1 MICRT
6 HWNAAAFLYVMA
18 AGLFVAGCS
27 AEPQPEPVEVA
38 PVETDTS
45 PPAGAVGDI
54 VGQAPPEAQGSRSVV
69 ILEPR
74 DTEPLPVPTDPV
86 VMDQFGRE
94 FIPRLIV
101 LREGQPVRFTN
112 SEDELHTVHVKDDIG
127 ESLFNVAM
135 PIRGGEYEHRFAQG
149 GDYAVSCEAHPEMHA
164 TILVVRGSY
173 SVVAD
178 RNGTFT
184 LSGVPAGTYDLE
196 LRRGEEHH
204 TETVEIVG
212 GSNEIVV
219 DFPSAG

>member
-1 MICRT
+1 MTLRS
-6 HWNAAAFLYVMA
+6 AAVMLYVMA
-18 AGLFVAGCS
+18 AGLLVAGCA
-27 AEPQPEPVEVA
+27 AEPPPAPAEGA
-38 PVETDTS
+38 PVEADTS
-45 PPAGAVGDI
+45 RLAGTVGDI
-54 VGQAPPEAQGSRSVV
+54 VGQAPPADQGSQSVV

-86 VMDQFGRE
+86 VMDQFGRA

-112 SEDELHTVHVKDDIG
+112 SEDELHTVHVKDDTG

-135 PIRGGEYEHRFAQG
+135 PIRGGEHEHAFSQG

-164 TILVVRGSY
+164 TILVVRESY

-178 RNGTFT
+178 RSGAFS
-184 LSGVPAGTYDLE
+184 LSGVPAGTYDLV
-196 LRRGEEHH
+196 LRRGKEHH
-204 TETVEIVG
+204 AQTVEIVG
-212 GSNEIVV
+212 GPNEIVV

>member
-1 MICRT
+1 M
-6 HWNAAAFLYVMA
+6 V
-18 AGLFVAGCS
+18 
-27 AEPQPEPVEVA
+27 
-38 PVETDTS
+38 
-45 PPAGAVGDI
+45 
-54 VGQAPPEAQGSRSVV
+54 
-69 ILEPR
+69 LEPR

-86 VMDQFGRE
+86 VMDQFGRA

-112 SEDELHTVHVKDDIG
+112 SEDELHTVHVKDDTG

-135 PIRGGEYEHRFAQG
+135 PIRGGEHEHTFSQG

-178 RNGTFT
+178 RSGAFS
-184 LSGVPAGTYDLE
+184 LSGVPAGTYDLV
-196 LRRGEEHH
+196 LRRGKEHH
-204 TETVEIVG
+204 TQTVEIVG
-212 GSNEIVV
+212 GRNEITV